1 MRHQDTRTLYSV
13 ACGCGATATLD
24 ARDFG
29 HPRVCPKCGNS
40 FTVAWAKDP
49 VTQRNAPIA
58 VSLARK
64 KPPTPLRLACTC
76 GYTRAVTAVEAA
88 RHNRCPGCGKA
99 MIVEKPASK
108 SRDSN
113 RIIKMT
119 SAAVGPSKSPPP
131 PPNKTEESSA
141 TRLKRIQALT
151 PPPFTKP
158 VIVCECG
165 KEIEVLKVLGSG
177 GTSCPACGREVRME
191 TVRNPQS
198 KHTLIRPRFGPK
210 SEPPTAPKPPTVP
223 DVKRQP
229 EEAFGS
235 PAAESVEE
243 DAPIAIPAK
252 GSYQELFCPCGEA
265 LMVGVE
271 DAGRNIQ
278 CPTCSILISVEVIR
292 DSKTNHT
299 ALRVKAIGK
308 MDQDTW
314 SLNDFS

>member
-1 MRHQDTRTLYSV
+1 MRHQDTRTLYSIAC
-13 ACGCGATATLD
+13 ACGAKATLD
-24 ARDFG
+24 ARSFG
-29 HPRVCPKCGNS
+29 HPRVCQKCGAS

-49 VTQRNAPIA
+49 VSGRNAPVA

-64 KPPTPLRLACTC
+64 RPPTPLRLACPC
-76 GYTRAVTAVEAA
+76 GYTRAVTAAEAA
-88 RHNRCPGCGKA
+88 RHNRCPGCGKE
-99 MIVEKPASK
+99 MIVEKPAAK

-119 SAAVGPSKSPPP
+119 SAKVGPPTPAS
-131 PPNKTEESSA
+131 PNKTEESSA

-151 PPPFTKP
+151 PPPFNKP

-210 SEPPTAPKPPTVP
+210 SEPPTAPKPPSVP
-223 DVKRQP
+223 DVKKPPQ
-229 EEAFGS
+229 EAAFGS
-235 PAAESVEE
+235 PEAEAVEE
-243 DAPIAIPAK
+243 DAPIAIPPK

-265 LMVGVE
+265 LMVGAE
-271 DAGRNIQ
+271 DAGKNIQ
-278 CPTCSILISVEVIR
+278 CPTCLTLISVEVIR
-292 DSKTNHT
+292 DSRTNHT
-299 ALRVKAIGK
+299 ALRVKAVGK

>member
-1 MRHQDTRTLYSV
+1 MRHQETRTLYSV
-13 ACGCGATATLD
+13 ACGCGAKETLD
-24 ARDFG
+24 ARSFG
-29 HPRVCPKCGNS
+29 QPRVCPKCGTS
-40 FTVAWAKDP
+40 YTVAWAKDP
-49 VTQRNAPIA
+49 VTLKNAPVA

-64 KPPTPLRLACTC
+64 RPPTPLRIACSC
-76 GYTRAVTAVEAA
+76 GYSRAVTAAEAA
-88 RHNRCPGCGKA
+88 RNNRCPGCGKS
-99 MIVEKPASK
+99 MIVEKPAAK

-113 RIIKMT
+113 RTIKLS
-119 SAAVGPSKSPPP
+119 SASVRPPP
-131 PPNKTEESSA
+131 APPQAPNKTDESSA
-141 TRLKRIQALT
+141 SRLKRIQGLT
-151 PPPFTKP
+151 PPPFSKP
-158 VIVCECG
+158 VLACECG

-177 GTSCPACGREVRME
+177 GTTCPSCGREVRME

-223 DVKRQP
+223 DVKPKP

-235 PAAESVEE
+235 PAAEAVEE
-243 DAPIAIPAK
+243 DAPIAIPPK
-252 GSYQELFCPCGEA
+252 GSFQELFCPCGEA
-265 LMVGVE
+265 LMVGAD

-278 CPTCSILISVEVIR
+278 CPTCSILISVEVIHDTR
-292 DSKTNHT
+292 TNHT